1 MRAIS
6 SRIPVSGDLLA
17 QAHGGAPFHAMLVR
31 GVGRA
36 LDTVFAWRR
45 RWADRLALQAL
56 DDRMLSDIGISR
68 ADVEIEARK
77 PFWRA

>member
-1 MRAIS
+1 MS
-6 SRIPVSGDLLA
+6 SHIPVSGRLSV
-17 QAHGGAPFHAMLVR
+17 QGRGGDAFRAVFVR
-31 GVGRA
+31 GAGRA

-45 RWADRLALQAL
+45 RWTDRLALQSL